1 MSRAQVIVV
10 RDQRLLLVKHR
21 RGGDEWW
28 CLPGGGI
35 EPGESPAAAALREL
49 REECLVA
56 GTLVCATSV
65 VHYGPDDA
73 HHTFLVDIG
82 DQVPGLGHDPE
93 ESALPDT
100 EKILAGLAWLSLD
113 ELSERD
119 RVYLWTAGL
128 LAVAPFATAITTW
141 SRTPAVP
148 PRDDR
153 VYPAEGR

>member
-21 RGGDEWW
+21 RAGEEWW

-35 EPGESPAAAALREL
+35 EPGENPATAALREL
-49 REECLVA
+49 REECLVT
-56 GTLVCATSV
+56 GTLVRATSV
-65 VHYGPDDA
+65 VHYGSDDA

-82 DQVPGLGHDPE
+82 DQVPSLGHDPE
-93 ESALPDT
+93 ERALPET
-100 EKILAGLAWLSLD
+100 EKILGGLAWLALD

-128 LAVAPFATAITTW
+128 LAVDPFFADITAW
-141 SRTPAVP
+141 SRAPAAP
-148 PRDDR
+148 PREAPSR
-153 VYPAEGR
+153 FTSG